1 MRNNPRPTARLNA
14 GLAFALTLGI
24 LAAPAI
30 PLAQTVAAGETRLRI
45 ERALER
51 LPYYG
56 VFDLLA
62 FRVDRGVV
70 TLSGFAYSAT
80 TKSEAARVVKRVAG
94 VDEVANKVELLPTSQ
109 LDEGIRWATFYQIYT
124 DDFLSRYAPGGAMRA
139 RYEAANFARFPGMQ
153 PFGTYPI
160 HIIVKNRKTT
170 LVGVVDN
177 ESDKT
182 LAGVRA
188 RDTANVAG
196 VENELVV
203 KGK

>member
-1 MRNNPRPTARLNA
+1 MRKNPRPTAHVSA
-14 GLAFALTLGI
+14 GLAIGLALGV

-30 PLAQTVAAGETRLRI
+30 PLAQTVAAGETKLRI

-62 FRVDRGVV
+62 FKVDRGVV

-80 TKSEAARVVKRVAG
+80 TKSEAVRVVKRVAG
-94 VDEVANKVELLPTSQ
+94 VDEVANKIELLPTSQ
-109 LDEGIRWATFYQIYT
+109 LDETIRWATFYQIYT

-188 RDTANVAG
+188 RDVGTVSG
-196 VENELVV
+196 VENELMVN
-203 KGK
+203 KK

>member
-1 MRNNPRPTARLNA
+1 MSTNRRPTAHVNA
-14 GLAFALTLGI
+14 VVALGLAIGV
-24 LAAPAI
+24 LAAPAT
-30 PLAQTVAAGETRLRI
+30 PRAQTVAAGETRLRI

-62 FRVDRGVV
+62 FRVDRGIV

-80 TKSEAARVVKRVAG
+80 TKSEAAKVVKQVAG
-94 VDEVANKVELLPTSQ
+94 VDEVANKIELLPTSDF
-109 LDEGIRWATFYQIYT
+109 DERIRWATFYLIYT

-139 RYEAANFARFPGMQ
+139 RYEVANFARFPGMQ

-188 RDTANVAG
+188 RDVASVAG
-196 VENELVV
+196 VENELLI

>member
-1 MRNNPRPTARLNA
+1 M
-14 GLAFALTLGI
+14 
-24 LAAPAI
+24 

-80 TKSEAARVVKRVAG
+80 TKSEAARVVKQVAG
-94 VDEVANKVELLPTSQ
+94 VDEVANKVELLPASQ
-109 LDEGIRWATFYQIYT
+109 LDEASGGPPSTRFTPTIFYPAT
-124 DDFLSRYAPGGAMRA
+124 RPAGRCGALRGRRISPA
-139 RYEAANFARFPGMQ
+139 FPGMQ

-182 LAGVRA
+182 MAGVRA
-188 RDTANVAG
+188 RDV
-196 VENELVV
+196 
-203 KGK
+203 GKRRRRRE

>member
-1 MRNNPRPTARLNA
+1 MRKNPRPTAHVST
-14 GLAFALTLGI
+14 GLAIGLALGV

-62 FRVDRGVV
+62 FRADRGVV

-80 TKSEAARVVKRVAG
+80 TKSEAAKVVK
-94 VDEVANKVELLPTSQ
+94 Q
-109 LDEGIRWATFYQIYT
+109 
-124 DDFLSRYAPGGAMRA
+124 
-139 RYEAANFARFPGMQ
+139 
-153 PFGTYPI
+153 
-160 HIIVKNRKTT
+160 
-170 LVGVVDN
+170 
-177 ESDKT
+177 
-182 LAGVRA
+182 
-188 RDTANVAG
+188 VAG

>member
-1 MRNNPRPTARLNA
+1 MRKNPRPTAHVSA
-14 GLAFALTLGI
+14 GIAFGLALGV
-24 LAAPAI
+24 LAAPAV

-80 TKSEAARVVKRVAG
+80 TKSEAARVVKQVAG

-109 LDEGIRWATFYQIYT
+109 LDESIRWATFYQIYT

-188 RDTANVAG
+188 RDAANIAG

>member
-1 MRNNPRPTARLNA
+1 MAA
-14 GLAFALTLGI
+14 GVLAV
-24 LAAPAI
+24 PAT
-30 PLAQTVAAGETRLRI
+30 PLAQTVGAKEAALRI
-45 ERALER
+45 ERALGR

-62 FRVDRGVV
+62 FKVDRGVA
-70 TLSGFAYSAT
+70 TLSGFAYNGT
-80 TKSEAARVVKRVAG
+80 TKSEAARVVKQVAG
-94 VDEVANKVELLPTSQ
+94 VDEVANRIELLPASQ
-109 LDEGIRWATFYQIYT
+109 MDEQIRWATFYSIYT

-188 RDTANVAG
+188 REVATVAG
-196 VENELVV
+196 VENELLVAR
-203 KGK
+203 K

>member
-1 MRNNPRPTARLNA
+1 MRRNPRPTAHVNA
-14 GLAFALTLGI
+14 ALAIGLALGV
-24 LAAPAI
+24 LAAPAM

-56 VFDLLA
+56 VFDLVA

-80 TKSEAARVVKRVAG
+80 TKSEAVRVVKRVAG
-94 VDEVANKVELLPTSQ
+94 VDEVANKIELLPTSQ
-109 LDEGIRWATFYQIYT
+109 LDETIRWATFYQIYT

-188 RDTANVAG
+188 RDVGTVSG
-196 VENELVV
+196 VENELMVN
-203 KGK
+203 KK

>member
-1 MRNNPRPTARLNA
+1 MTRNLRPNA
-14 GLAFALTLGI
+14 ILKAALI
-24 LAAPAI
+24 VSLAAGVLSVPAT
-30 PLAQTVAAGETRLRI
+30 PRAQTVGPKEAALRI
-45 ERALER
+45 ERALGR

-62 FRVDRGVV
+62 FKVNRGVV
-70 TLSGFAYSAT
+70 TLSGFAYNAT
-80 TKSEAARVVKRVAG
+80 TKSEAAKVVKQVQG
-94 VDEVANKVELLPTSQ
+94 VDEVANQIEILPTSQ
-109 LDEGIRWATFYQIYT
+109 MDEQIRWATFYKIYT

-139 RYEAANFARFPGMQ
+139 RYEVANFARFPGMH

-188 RDTANVAG
+188 RDVGTVSG
-196 VENELVV
+196 VENELMVN
-203 KGK
+203 KK